1 MTQNV
6 NDSIL
11 FLMSARNALEET
23 VKLSDVMDNNEI
35 DQSVGYIQNEAS
47 DLQIIEEKYDS
58 ELEEAYFELY
68 KDFVLENFS
77 ELSESINSDS
87 LKSIVYETGPISDY
101 GLSSNRTI
109 MEHMHIT
116 GVSNMLME
124 GPKIDKLK
132 QKSGFT
138 WVTNKVSGA
147 GQWVSNSKV
156 GQYTGDKWIKTK
168 TKASKVGQYAGDKW
182 NKVGDAAKKYSGY
195 KDIKAGRKQIKSTK
209 NRTTVKDMI
218 KDKIKA
224 AKNRTTVKDMMKDEI
239 KAGKKAR
246 LKGSIKMTTTAAV
259 LAAVGYGATKAYKAY
274 MTKAARAC
282 RGSEDKQ
289 ACMSKYRSQAV
300 NAQISKTQSGI
311 SACNNAKNP
320 DKCKEGIQA
329 KVQKLKA
336 KLDQ

>member
-47 DLQIIEEKYDS
+47 DLQIMSLLTTGEIIEEKYDS

-182 NKVGDAAKKYSGY
+182 NKNKVGDAAKKYSGY
-195 KDIKAGRKQIKSTK
+195 KDIKAGREQIKS
-209 NRTTVKDMI
+209 
-218 KDKIKA
+218 
-224 AKNRTTVKDMMKDEI
+224 VKDMMKDEI